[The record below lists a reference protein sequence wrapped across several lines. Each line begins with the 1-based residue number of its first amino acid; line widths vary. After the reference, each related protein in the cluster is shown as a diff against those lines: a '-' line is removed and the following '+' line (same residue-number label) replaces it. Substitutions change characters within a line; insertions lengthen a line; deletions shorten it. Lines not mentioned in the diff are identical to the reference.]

1 MKISA
6 IVARAE
12 NRVIG
17 KDNDLPWHLP
27 NDLKW
32 FKSKTLNRHIIMG
45 RKSFESIAR
54 PLPNRTNIII
64 TRDQKYYHSG
74 VIVVHSIAEALEYAH
89 SHGEEEA
96 FILGGGKI
104 YSQTLEL
111 WDRLYLTEVHASPE
125 GDTLFPDID
134 LNNFELIFQEDHFA
148 NEKHC
153 YNYTFKILEKRKA

>member
-17 KDNDLPWHLP
+17 KDNDLPWRLP

-45 RKSFESIAR
+45 RKSFESIAK
-54 PLPNRTNIII
+54 PLPRRTNIII
-64 TRDQKYYHSG
+64 TRDRAYYHSG
-74 VIVVHSIAEALEYAH
+74 VVVVHSIAEALEYAH
-89 SHGEEEA
+89 SQGEEEA

-104 YSQTLEL
+104 YSQTLDL

-125 GDTLFPDID
+125 GDTLFPEID
-134 LNNFELIFQEDHFA
+134 LANFDLSFQEDHFA
-148 NEKHC
+148 DERHL
-153 YNYTFKILEKRKA
+153 YNYTFKILERKKS